1 MVPVP
6 RRILHRRRE
15 ARDTWTLEVE
25 ADGTPFAPGQ
35 FNMLYAFGVGEI
47 PVSFSGDPA
56 HPGTHV
62 HTVRVVGA
70 TSRAVAA
77 LRAGNS
83 VGVRGPFGTAWPVD
97 DCVGGDVLLVA
108 GGLGLAPLRPALY
121 ALLARRAEFG
131 RITLLY
137 GTRQVEDLLFRVELE
152 RWQRRGSLRVEV
164 TLDHADAGWPGNV
177 GVVTALIRRV
187 GFDPANTRALLCG
200 PEAMMRFAAAS
211 LLGAGLAPDRLHV
224 SLERNMHCALGLCGR
239 CQLGPAFVCRDGAV
253 FAYDRVAA
261 LLAVPEL

>member
-1 MVPVP
+1 
-6 RRILHRRRE
+6 
-15 ARDTWTLEVE
+15 
-25 ADGTPFAPGQ
+25 
-35 FNMLYAFGVGEI
+35 
-47 PVSFSGDPA
+47 
-56 HPGTHV
+56 
-62 HTVRVVGA
+62 
-70 TSRAVAA
+70 
-77 LRAGNS
+77 
-83 VGVRGPFGTAWPVD
+83 VD
-97 DCVGGDVLLVA
+97 ACVGGDVLLVA

-137 GTRQVEDLLFRVELE
+137 GTRQVEDLLFRGELE

-164 TLDHADAGWPGNV
+164 TLDHADAGWQGNV
-177 GVVTALIRRV
+177 GVVTTLIRRV
-187 GFDPANTRALLCG
+187 GCDPANTRALLCG
-200 PEAMMRFAAAS
+200 PEAMMRFAAAA
-211 LLGAGLAPDRLHV
+211 LLGAGLAPDRLHL